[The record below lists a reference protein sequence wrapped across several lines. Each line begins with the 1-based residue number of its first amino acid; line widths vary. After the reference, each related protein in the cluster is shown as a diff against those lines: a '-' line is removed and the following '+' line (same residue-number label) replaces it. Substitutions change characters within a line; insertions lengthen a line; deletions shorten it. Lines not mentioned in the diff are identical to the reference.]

1 MIAGLAALILLS
13 IASLIQTAEVPHQIS
28 STVVELGD
36 NLTLTCSSSE
46 NELWFIYW
54 YKMKFGYMVQTV
66 ASGTLKSIKLQGQ
79 FNNSRFEVT
88 NLNAQYVL
96 NIKNVNKEDEATYF
110 CQAGSSYIMK
120 LINATL
126 LAVNDHKNVQKSVLV
141 KQSPETESVRPGD
154 SVTLQCSLLSTDKE
168 NADQCP
174 GEHDVYW
181 FRSGSGGS
189 HPSIIYT
196 HSDEQ
201 KERSCVY
208 SLSTTIQNSSDAGTY
223 YCAVVTCGQIL
234 FGEGTKVETR
244 SQLDPV
250 VLVLGVLLAC
260 CVTLITV
267 LMFYLNRR
275 RVCEHCK
282 GATTA
287 SRNPGYDKSTVD
299 QSTDLD
305 GDGDAV
311 NYAALNFSTRKAKR
325 VKKTRESPPEC
336 VYSAVRAE
344 YHDQHQSSL

>member
-1 MIAGLAALILLS
+1 MIGRLAALILLS
-13 IASLIQTAEVPHQIS
+13 TASLIQTAEVPHQIS

-36 NLTLTCSSSE
+36 NLTLSCSFSE
-46 NELWFIYW
+46 NEAGLFYW
-54 YKMKFGYMVQTV
+54 YKIKFGYMVQTV

-79 FNNSRFEVT
+79 FDNSRFEVT

-96 NIKNVNKEDEATYF
+96 NIRNVNKEDEATYF
-110 CQAGSSYIMK
+110 CLAGSAYIMK
-120 LINATL
+120 LINGTL

-234 FGEGTKVETR
+234 FGEGTKVETK
-244 SQLDPV
+244 QKLDPLLI
-250 VLVLGVLLAC
+250 VLVMLLAC
-260 CVTLITV
+260 CLIGIAA
-267 LMFYLNRR
+267 LIISRNQKP
-275 RVCEHCK
+275 VCEHCK
-282 GATTA
+282 GKA
-287 SRNPGYDKSTVD
+287 SNRAQRARSAEDQPTNVD
-299 QSTDLD
+299 GEVQLNYVVLD
-305 GDGDAV
+305 
-311 NYAALNFSTRKAKR
+311 FPSQKAKR
-325 VKKTRESPPEC
+325 WRNNRELPQDC
-336 VYSAVRAE
+336 LYSGTSD
-344 YHDQHQSSL
+344 YQ

>member
-13 IASLIQTAEVPHQIS
+13 TASLIQTAEVPHQIS
-28 STVVELGD
+28 STVIELGD

-46 NELWFIYW
+46 NENEMKFFYW
-54 YKMKFGYMVQTV
+54 YKMKFGYMAQTV
-66 ASGTLKSIKLQGQ
+66 VSGTFNTLKPQGQ
-79 FNNSRFEVT
+79 FDNSRFEVT
-88 NLNAQYVL
+88 KLNAQYFL
-96 NIKNVNKEDEATYF
+96 NIRNVNKEDEATYF
-110 CQAGSSYIMK
+110 CLAGSSYKMEF
-120 LINATL
+120 INSTL

-189 HPSIIYT
+189 HLSFIYT

-208 SLSTTIQNSSDAGTY
+208 SLSTTIQNSSDTGTY

-260 CVTLITV
+260 CVTVITV

-282 GATTA
+282 VTFGET
-287 SRNPGYDKSTVD
+287 
-299 QSTDLD
+299 
-305 GDGDAV
+305 
-311 NYAALNFSTRKAKR
+311 
-325 VKKTRESPPEC
+325 
-336 VYSAVRAE
+336 
-344 YHDQHQSSL
+344 

>member
-13 IASLIQTAEVPHQIS
+13 TASLIQTAEVPHQIS

-36 NLTLTCSSSE
+36 NLTLTCSFTQ
-46 NELWFIYW
+46 NDLWLFYW
-54 YKMKFGYMVQTV
+54 YKIQFGYMAQTI
-66 ASGTLKSIKLQGQ
+66 ASETFNKLKLQGQ
-79 FNNSRFEVT
+79 FDNSRFEVT

-96 NIKNVNKEDEATYF
+96 NIRNVNKEDEATYF
-110 CQAGSSYIMK
+110 CQAGSAYIMK
-120 LINATL
+120 FINATL

-208 SLSTTIQNSSDAGTY
+208 SLSTTIQNSSDTGTY

-244 SQLDPV
+244 SDLDPV

-260 CVTLITV
+260 CVTVIAVLI
-267 LMFYLNRR
+267 F
-275 RVCEHCK
+275 
-282 GATTA
+282 
-287 SRNPGYDKSTVD
+287 SRN
-299 QSTDLD
+299 
-305 GDGDAV
+305 
-311 NYAALNFSTRKAKR
+311 
-325 VKKTRESPPEC
+325 
-336 VYSAVRAE
+336 
-344 YHDQHQSSL
+344 